1 MGARALDANVTVAF
15 VGPRNLANIPW
26 LTNRGWNEEDAAIK
40 RARFVDATGVS
51 DHATRMDA
59 AMAKIEALSR
69 REGAAFSKT
78 RDATRDS
85 ENSEPVLFVFSAGHA
100 AKTMITELMMP
111 GRHTAKDMFVD
122 AGTALDGFAGV
133 GSRDFNRG
141 ARRRQAL
148 PQRVTA
154 RRGGIAFW
162 VDPAKLSAVCKGV
175 DVRSYLRRSGNDS

>member
-1 MGARALDANVTVAF
+1 M
-15 VGPRNLANIPW
+15 
-26 LTNRGWNEEDAAIK
+26 EDAATK

-59 AMAKIEALSR
+59 AMAKIEAISR
-69 REGAAFSKT
+69 REGVFENAFSKT
-78 RDATRDS
+78 RDAR
-85 ENSEPVLFVFSAGHA
+85 NSEPVLFVFSAGHA

-141 ARRRQAL
+141 KRAVDKYCRNVLRRDAAR
-148 PQRVTA
+148 
-154 RRGGIAFW
+154 IAFW
-162 VDPAKLSAVCKGV
+162 VDPAKLSAVCEGV
-175 DVRSYLRRSGNDS
+175 DVPS